1 MGYQEPLA
9 VFVGGHL
16 LLGGLAELLR
26 WAAES
31 FGYHDSLSLTDYQ
44 TKATQAY
51 NDHIS
56 NPEV

>member
-1 MGYQEPLA
+1 MA

-31 FGYHDSLSLTDYQ
+31 FGYRDSLSLTDYQ